1 MADVFISYARETAQ
15 GAQAAAAALRSLGYS
30 VWFDDDLPAHRA
42 YARVIEEELSQAKAA
57 LVLWSD
63 DATKSEWVRS
73 EANRARA
80 DGKLVQ
86 VKLDRTRLPMP
97 FDQIHCADL
106 VGWSGDT
113 DNAGWRKAVASIAH
127 LVDAAAPAGSALRT
141 DERGDRSSP
150 PRSATEG
157 ERRHLTFMA
166 CQLANAGGIAADLD
180 PEAWHDIATQYQ
192 AEATHAA
199 AGLGG
204 HVTRSAGGL
213 MVYFGY
219 PVAQEDAAERAVR
232 AGLAI
237 AEAISELNSRLAL
250 SHKVN
255 LAVRIGI
262 HSGTVVVAPRGDGQ
276 AETFGQAPS
285 IASSAEALAAPG
297 AILMTGAVHDLVS
310 GLFAVEDLGARTVEG
325 SAEPMRLYRVIRSG
339 LASGRGRGFAPRG
352 LAAFVGRDDELRL
365 LSNRWERVR
374 DGEGQMVLVS
384 GEPGIGKTRIL
395 EAFRARIKADPH
407 LWIES
412 AGAPLFSNTPFHAL
426 IQMFNQGLGW
436 RGDEDDT
443 ERVDRLEGALG
454 PTGLK
459 LGEAVP
465 LIAEMLGLQVSE
477 KYPLLNLA
485 PDQRRVRL
493 LAAMAGWVFSAT
505 RRQPLVLV
513 IEDLQWVD
521 PSTMELVHTLAEQGA
536 TAPLMLLC
544 TGRPEFRPTWNA
556 RSHHAQITLSRLS
569 NRETRELVEGV
580 VSHARLAADVVEAI
594 IKRTDGVPLFAEEL
608 TRLMLQDDE
617 VSGANEIPETL
628 LDSLAARLD
637 RLGRAKEVA
646 QLASVLGREFS
657 YDLLEAVA
665 SISEAD
671 LQASLSKLADAE
683 LIYARGRPPQ
693 ATYQFKHAL
702 IQDAAYDTLL
712 KRKRQGLHA
721 RVARTIAERFAAVA
735 EGQPEVLAMH
745 WTRAGEAEP
754 AAAAWKNAGDVAYA
768 RRAFKEAEAAY
779 RQGMAMLST
788 QPESPERDAKELHLC
803 SALNRVLQLTRGYA
817 APETVEAASRARAL
831 AEKSGS
837 LSDLIREEARIWRAI
852 ITAGDYAGAA
862 ALADHI
868 QDLAHDEGDNPG
880 RLVFVHNAQVQ
891 VRFYTGDLAGVEE
904 HFERLSPLIDTAGQ
918 RQAPGNNIVALG
930 IASHTAWTRGQ
941 PDVARER
948 MARAFAFAEQSGNP
962 YDLAMALHFQG
973 NLHVCKRDP
982 DSAEAV
988 ATQLLAL
995 AKAHGFSYAAG
1006 LALSPLGWAR
1016 AQNGAASEGAALV
1029 RQTLAEQVA
1038 SGATVSITSSLNRLA
1053 EAQQLQGATADALT
1067 TIEEALTVNPRERI
1081 HRSESF
1087 RIRGSLRADL
1097 GQADRAEADF
1107 DGAINLARSMNA
1119 KAFELR
1125 AVVGLAGLLR
1135 ARDEPA
1141 TARRLLATVCEGFT
1155 DRLDEL
1161 DLREAKALL
1170 EQLGA

>member
-1 MADVFISYARETAQ
+1 MADVFISYAREAAKQ
-15 GAQAAAAALRSLGYS
+15 AQAAAAALRSLGYS

-42 YARVIEEELSQAKAA
+42 YGRVIEEELSQAKAA
-57 LVLWSD
+57 LVLWSE
-63 DATKSEWVRS
+63 DATQSEWVRS

-80 DGKLVQ
+80 DRKLVQ
-86 VKLDRTRLPMP
+86 VKLDRMRLPMP

-106 VGWSGDT
+106 VGWSGDA
-113 DNAGWRKAVASIAH
+113 DNGGWRKAVASIAH
-127 LVDAAAPAGSALRT
+127 LVDAASPSRSWLPT
-141 DERGDRSSP
+141 DQGDDDSDPLQAAAES
-150 PRSATEG
+150 

-166 CQLANAGGIAADLD
+166 CHLANAGAIAAELD

-192 AEATHAA
+192 AEATKAVVA
-199 AGLGG
+199 LGG
-204 HVTRSAGGL
+204 HVTPSSGGL
-213 MVYFGY
+213 TVYFGY

-237 AEAISELNSRLAL
+237 VEAMSELNGRLAV
-250 SHKVN
+250 SHSMS

-262 HSGTVVVAPRGDGQ
+262 HTGTVVVAPRADGHV
-276 AETFGQAPS
+276 EMFGLAPS
-285 IASSAEALAAPG
+285 VAASVEAAAAPDTV
-297 AILMTGAVHDLVS
+297 LMTGAVHDLVS
-310 GLFAVEDLGARTVEG
+310 GMFAVEDLGARRLEG
-325 SAEPMRLYRVIRSG
+325 SAEPMRLYRVTRSG
-339 LASGRGRGFAPRG
+339 LASGRSRGFAPRD
-352 LAAFVGRDDELRL
+352 LAPFVGREDEMRL
-365 LSNRWERVR
+365 LSNRWARVC
-374 DGEGQMVLVS
+374 DGEGQVVLVS

-395 EAFRARIKADPH
+395 EEFRARIKADPH
-407 LWIES
+407 LWIEC
-412 AGAPLFSNTPFHAL
+412 AGGPLFSNTPFHAV

-436 RGDEDDT
+436 RGDESDM
-443 ERVDRLEGALG
+443 ERVGRLEAALE

-465 LIAEMLGLQVSE
+465 LIAEMLSLPVSE
-477 KYPLLNLA
+477 KYPPLNLA

-505 RRQPLVLV
+505 RHQPLVLV
-513 IEDLQWVD
+513 MEDLQWVD
-521 PSTMELVHTLAEQGA
+521 PSTMELVQTLVDQGA

-544 TGRPEFRPTWNA
+544 TGRPEFQPTWRA
-556 RSHHAQITLSRLS
+556 RGHHAHITLNRLS

-580 VSHARLAADVVEAI
+580 ISRAGMAADVVDVI

-608 TRLMLQDDE
+608 TRLVLHDDGD
-617 VSGANEIPETL
+617 SGANEIPETL

-657 YDLLEAVA
+657 YELLEAVA
-665 SISEAD
+665 SMSETD
-671 LQASLSKLADAE
+671 LQAGLSKLADAE

-721 RVARTIAERFAAVA
+721 RVARTIAERFTALA
-735 EGQPEVLAMH
+735 EGQPEVLALH
-745 WTRAGEAEP
+745 WTRAGEADP
-754 AAAAWKNAGDVAYA
+754 ATAAWKNAGDAAYA

-779 RQGMAMLST
+779 RQGLAMLNT
-788 QPESPERDAKELHLC
+788 QSESAERDAKELQLC

-837 LSDLIREEARIWRAI
+837 LSDLIREEARIWRAV

-891 VRFYTGDLAGVEE
+891 VRFYTGDLLGVEE
-904 HFERLSPLIDTAGQ
+904 HFERLSPLIDTVGK

-941 PDVARER
+941 FEAAKQR
-948 MARAFAFAEQSGNP
+948 MARAFAFAEESRDP

-973 NLHVCKRDP
+973 NLHVCERAAER
-982 DSAEAV
+982 AEAV

-995 AKAHGFSYAAG
+995 AKQHGFSYAAG

-1016 AQNGAASEGAALV
+1016 AQRGAAGEGAALI
-1029 RQTLAEQVA
+1029 RRTLAEQVA

-1053 EAQQLQGATADALT
+1053 EAQQEEGATAEALT
-1067 TIEEALTVNPRERI
+1067 TIEEALTVNPQERI
-1081 HRSESF
+1081 YRSESL
-1087 RIRGSLRADL
+1087 RIRGSLRARLGRQDL
-1097 GQADRAEADF
+1097 AETDF
-1107 DGAINLARSMNA
+1107 GEAMELARDMGA
-1119 KAFELR
+1119 RAFELR
-1125 AVVGLAGLLR
+1125 TAVSLADLLR
-1135 ARDEPA
+1135 ARDEA
-1141 TARRLLATVCEGFT
+1141 DAARRLLAPLYAGFT
-1155 DRLDEL
+1155 EGRDAPDLLDA
-1161 DLREAKALL
+1161 RALL
-1170 EQLGA
+1170 KQLRA